1 MSTALYEAHNL
12 VQRYNGRE
20 ALNVPHLVIEQ
31 GETVFLTGPNGCG
44 KSTLLRLLAFL
55 ERPAAGVLHFSGAA
69 EGRKEATLLLQDPYL
84 LHMSVFNN
92 VLLGLKFRNQRVG
105 HTPDHAPDHAP
116 DQLADMRQIFESCM
130 KAAGF
135 DDPWK
140 FADRGPRELSGG
152 ERQRVALA
160 ARLALRPRVLLLDEP
175 TANVDAASARAL
187 AVAIQ
192 TCKTNGITVVCATHD
207 PALLRAIDAREIR
220 LGTAWDMGGA
230 V

>member
-1 MSTALYEAHNL
+1 MSTNLYEAHNL

-20 ALNVPHLVIEQ
+20 ALNVPHLAIGQ

-55 ERPAAGVLHFSGAA
+55 ERPAGGVLRYAGAA

-84 LHMSVFNN
+84 LHMSVFDN
-92 VLLGLKFRNQRVG
+92 VVLGLKLRNQKAG
-105 HTPDHAPDHAP
+105 
-116 DQLADMRQIFESCM
+116 LRQVFESCM
-130 KAAGF
+130 RAAGF
-135 DDPWK
+135 DDPWN
-140 FADRGPRELSGG
+140 FAERGPRELSGG

-160 ARLALRPRVLLLDEP
+160 SRLALRPRVLLLDEP

-187 AVAIQ
+187 AQAVKN
-192 TCKTNGITVVCATHD
+192 CKIEGITVVCATHD
-207 PALLRAIDAREIR
+207 PALLRAIEAREIR
-220 LGTAWDMGGA
+220 LGTAWDMDGP

>member
-1 MSTALYEAHNL
+1 MSANLYEARNL

-20 ALNVPHLVIEQ
+20 ALNMQYLAIEE
-31 GETVFLTGPNGCG
+31 GEAVFLTGPNGCG

-55 ERPAAGVLHFSGAA
+55 ERPAEGVLRYAGGA

-92 VLLGLKFRNQRVG
+92 VALGLKFRNQTG
-105 HTPDHAPDHAP
+105 E
-116 DQLADMRQIFESCM
+116 LRQVFERCM
-130 KAAGF
+130 QAAGF
-135 DDPWK
+135 DDPWN

-160 ARLALRPRVLLLDEP
+160 SRLPLRPRVLLLDEP
-175 TANVDAASARAL
+175 TANVDAASARAIAL
-187 AVAIQ
+187 AVRNSTAE
-192 TCKTNGITVVCATHD
+192 GMTVVCATHD

-220 LGTAWDMGGA
+220 LGTAWDMDA
-230 V
+230 CVSPL

>member
-1 MSTALYEAHNL
+1 MSIALYEAHNL

-20 ALNVPHLVIEQ
+20 ALNVPHLAIEQ

-92 VLLGLKFRNQRVG
+92 ELLGLKFRNPRVG
-105 HTPDHAPDHAP
+105 HAPVHAP
-116 DQLADMRQIFESCM
+116 DQSTGMRQIFESCM

-192 TCKTNGITVVCATHD
+192 TCKANGITVVCATHD
-207 PALLRAIDAREIR
+207 PALLRAIDAHEIR

>member
-20 ALNVPHLVIEQ
+20 ALNVPHLAIGQ

-55 ERPAAGVLHFSGAA
+55 ERPAAGVLRYAGAA
-69 EGRKEATLLLQDPYL
+69 DGRKEATLLLQDPYL
-84 LHMSVFNN
+84 LHMSVYNN
-92 VLLGLKFRNQRVG
+92 VVLGLKFRHLRTG
-105 HTPDHAPDHAP
+105 HTAE
-116 DQLADMRQIFESCM
+116 LRKIFENCM

-135 DDPWK
+135 DEPWN

-160 ARLALRPRVLLLDEP
+160 SRLALRPRVLLLDEP

-187 AVAIQ
+187 ALAIQ
-192 TCKTNGITVVCATHD
+192 TSKADGITVVCATHD
-207 PALLRAIDAREIR
+207 PALLRAIEAREIR
-220 LGTAWDMGGA
+220 LGTAWDMDGSA
-230 V
+230 

>member
-1 MSTALYEAHNL
+1 MSTTLYQASNL

-20 ALNVPHLVIEQ
+20 ALNVSHLAIEQ

-55 ERPAAGVLHFSGAA
+55 ERPAAGVLRYAGAA
-69 EGRKEATLLLQDPYL
+69 EGRKQATLLLQDPYL

-92 VLLGLKFRNQRVG
+92 VVLGLKFRSQK
-105 HTPDHAPDHAP
+105 
-116 DQLADMRQIFESCM
+116 ADLRQTFEGCM

-135 DDPWK
+135 DEPWN

-160 ARLALRPRVLLLDEP
+160 SRLALRPKVLLLDEP

-187 AVAIQ
+187 ALAVKN
-192 TCKTNGITVVCATHD
+192 CKAEGITVVCATHD
-207 PALLRAIDAREIR
+207 PALLRAIDAREIG
-220 LGTAWDMGGA
+220 LGKAWDMDSPA
-230 V
+230 

>member
-20 ALNVPHLVIEQ
+20 ALNVPHLAIEQ

-55 ERPAAGVLHFSGAA
+55 ERPAAGVLRYAGAA
-69 EGRKEATLLLQDPYL
+69 DGRKEATLLLQDPYL
-84 LHMSVFNN
+84 LHMSVYNN
-92 VLLGLKFRNQRVG
+92 VLLGLKFRNHCKD
-105 HTPDHAPDHAP
+105 HTAG
-116 DQLADMRQIFESCM
+116 MRQIFESCM

-135 DDPWK
+135 DEPWN

-160 ARLALRPRVLLLDEP
+160 SRLALRPRVLLLDEP

-187 AVAIQ
+187 ALAIQ
-192 TCKTNGITVVCATHD
+192 ACKADGITVVCATHD
-207 PALLRAIDAREIR
+207 PALLRAIEAREIR
-220 LGTAWDMGGA
+220 LGTAWDMDGP

>member
-20 ALNVPHLVIEQ
+20 ALNVPHLAIEQ

-55 ERPAAGVLHFSGAA
+55 ERPAAGMLRYAGAA

-84 LHMSVFNN
+84 LHMSVYNN
-92 VLLGLKFRNQRVG
+92 VLLGLKFRHQRAG
-105 HTPDHAPDHAP
+105 HTPDHVVG
-116 DQLADMRQIFESCM
+116 MRQIFESCM

-135 DDPWK
+135 DEPWN

-160 ARLALRPRVLLLDEP
+160 SRLALRPRVLLLDEP

-192 TCKTNGITVVCATHD
+192 TCRADGITVVCATHD
-207 PALLRAIDAREIR
+207 PALLRAIEAREIR
-220 LGTAWDMGGA
+220 LGTAWDMDEPA
-230 V
+230 

>member
-1 MSTALYEAHNL
+1 MSTNLYEAHNL

-20 ALNVPHLVIEQ
+20 ALNVPHLVIGQ

-55 ERPAAGVLHFSGAA
+55 ERPAAGVLHYAGAA

-84 LHMSVFNN
+84 LHMSVYNN
-92 VLLGLKFRNQRVG
+92 VVLGLKFRNQCK
-105 HTPDHAPDHAP
+105 DHEAGLE
-116 DQLADMRQIFESCM
+116 QVFENCM

-135 DDPWK
+135 DEPWN

-160 ARLALRPRVLLLDEP
+160 SRLALRPRVLLLDEP

-187 AVAIQ
+187 ALAIQ
-192 TCKTNGITVVCATHD
+192 TCKADGITVVCATHD
-207 PALLRAIDAREIR
+207 PALLRAIEAREIR
-220 LGTAWDMGGA
+220 LGTAWDMDGPA
-230 V
+230 

>member
-1 MSTALYEAHNL
+1 MSANLYEARNL

-20 ALNVPHLVIEQ
+20 ALSVQYLSIEE
-31 GETVFLTGPNGCG
+31 GEAVFLTGPNGCG

-55 ERPAAGVLHFSGAA
+55 ERPAAGELRYAGGA

-92 VLLGLKFRNQRVG
+92 VALGLKFRNQTG
-105 HTPDHAPDHAP
+105 E
-116 DQLADMRQIFESCM
+116 LRQVFERCM
-130 KAAGF
+130 QAAGF
-135 DDPWK
+135 DDPWN

-160 ARLALRPRVLLLDEP
+160 SRLALRPRVLLLDEP
-175 TANVDAASARAL
+175 TANVDAASARAIAL
-187 AVAIQ
+187 AVRNSTAE
-192 TCKTNGITVVCATHD
+192 GMTVVCATHD

-220 LGTAWDMGGA
+220 LGTAWDMDSC
-230 V
+230 VSPL

>member
-1 MSTALYEAHNL
+1 MSGKLYEARNL

-20 ALNVPHLVIEQ
+20 ALNVQHLAIEE
-31 GETVFLTGPNGCG
+31 GEAVFLTGPNGCG

-55 ERPAAGVLHFSGAA
+55 ERPAAGELRYAGGA

-92 VLLGLKFRNQRVG
+92 VALGQKFRNQTG
-105 HTPDHAPDHAP
+105 D
-116 DQLADMRQIFESCM
+116 LRQVFECCM
-130 KAAGF
+130 QAAGF
-135 DDPWK
+135 EDPWN

-160 ARLALRPRVLLLDEP
+160 SRLALRPRVLLLDEP

-187 AVAIQ
+187 AQAVKNCNAD
-192 TCKTNGITVVCATHD
+192 GITVVCATHD

-220 LGTAWDMGGA
+220 LGASWDMDA
-230 V
+230 CVSPL

>member
-1 MSTALYEAHNL
+1 MSANLYEARNL

-20 ALNVPHLVIEQ
+20 ALNMPHLAIEQ

-55 ERPAAGVLHFSGAA
+55 ERPAEGILRYAGGA
-69 EGRKEATLLLQDPYL
+69 EGRKEVTLLLQDPYL

-92 VLLGLKFRNQRVG
+92 VVLGLKFRNQ
-105 HTPDHAPDHAP
+105 T
-116 DQLADMRQIFESCM
+116 ADLRQTFERCM
-130 KAAGF
+130 QAAGF
-135 DDPWK
+135 GDPWN

-160 ARLALRPRVLLLDEP
+160 SRLALRPRVLLLDEP

-187 AVAIQ
+187 AQAVKNCN
-192 TCKTNGITVVCATHD
+192 TDGITVVCATHD
-207 PALLRAIDAREIR
+207 PALLRSLDAREIK
-220 LGTAWDMGGA
+220 LGAAWDMDTR
-230 V
+230 VSSS